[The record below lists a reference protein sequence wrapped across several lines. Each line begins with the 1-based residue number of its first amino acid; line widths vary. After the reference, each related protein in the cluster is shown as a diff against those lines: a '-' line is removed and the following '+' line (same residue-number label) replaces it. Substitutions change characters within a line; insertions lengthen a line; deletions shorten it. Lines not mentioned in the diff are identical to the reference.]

1 MSQILHG
8 KKSGNL
14 SVTAV
19 IYYAVKRHGMSSLIH
34 LSEGTGILCTVIKMT
49 AFIILPFC
57 LTYFHQIHIHII
69 LGIKMNSGL
78 QFPIFVYNF
87 IRLWVEF
94 LFLWASVNKMN
105 MMTIVCLMRLCLNGV
120 INFDKEKNALTIW
133 FV

>member
-34 LSEGTGILCTVIKMT
+34 LSEGTSILCTVIKIT
-49 AFIILPFC
+49 AFILLPFC
-57 LTYFHQIHIHII
+57 LTYFHQIHIRIII

-78 QFPIFVYNF
+78 PFPIFVYNF
-87 IRLWVEF
+87 IRL
-94 LFLWASVNKMN
+94 
-105 MMTIVCLMRLCLNGV
+105 
-120 INFDKEKNALTIW
+120 
-133 FV
+133 